1 MEKSEQNSRS
11 QEMEQSERHS
21 QRMPAMHHSKEKN
34 DESLHA
40 ANRSELENVTEH
52 KEQRYS
58 SNRAQSRSR
67 SAPRED
73 NEKEARSQSLGLPH
87 SRRARRPHHR
97 RRYTRMMIM
106 MLQLLSTRYHCPIA
120 VRDVGEQMPRFALP
134 LTPPLPPRGLC
145 PAPGGVGGRSGMP
158 R

>member
-97 RRYTRMMIM
+97 RRYTRRV
-106 MLQLLSTRYHCPIA
+106 SRCPSPHRCRPA
-120 VRDVGEQMPRFALP
+120 DYALRRAA
-134 LTPPLPPRGLC
+134 LAAEVAC
-145 PAPGGVGGRSGMP
+145 HDEGGQR
-158 R
+158 